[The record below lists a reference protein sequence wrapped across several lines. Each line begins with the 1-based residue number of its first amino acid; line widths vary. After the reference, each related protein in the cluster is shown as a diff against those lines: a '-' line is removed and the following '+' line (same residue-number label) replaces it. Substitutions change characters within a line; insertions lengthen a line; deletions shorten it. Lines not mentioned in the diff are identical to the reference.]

1 MSAGTIRELCLVTLV
16 WLWYKVYK
24 LGVLGVVTFG
34 FWTLP
39 RAARV
44 CDVRMTFSSVGHFG

>member
-1 MSAGTIRELCLVTLV
+1 MTLV

-44 CDVRMTFSSVGHFG
+44 CDVRMTFSSVGHFRG